1 MTRKYTHEYYLRHKD
16 NIYAQQQEY
25 FAKNRKKI
33 TKMMNNYRK
42 RCAIQYKNEGQMYYW
57 SPKTEKQNKMIKALC
72 RKKRLSVEDAKAL
85 LESVNWNIKSL
96 IDNFKV
102 VNLEGEIVFS
112 GTKREIATH
121 LNKNINSINRTIR
134 EESKTKYNEKWYYIM
149 EVEL

>member
-1 MTRKYTHEYYLRHKD
+1 MTRKYKHEYYLKHKD
-16 NIYAQQQEY
+16 NIYAKQQEY

-33 TKMMNNYRK
+33 TKMMNDYRK

-57 SPKTEKQNKMIKALC
+57 LPKTERQNKMINLVC

-85 LESVNWNIKSL
+85 LESVNWNVISL

-102 VNLEGEIVFS
+102 VNLEGETIFR

-121 LNKNINSINRTIR
+121 LNKNINSIDRTIR
-134 EESKTKYNEKWYYIM
+134 EKSKTKYNEKWYYIM